1 MTVTSRQ
8 ARWFLKQPRTDV
20 AARVFLL
27 PYSGCGA
34 AMYRRW
40 PSMRDGVEFC
50 AVQLPGRENRM
61 REPSFDSYE
70 QLAVELAAALR
81 PYLDVPFGLF
91 GHCSSALAAFETAAR
106 LCATGPA
113 PARLFVSSEV
123 APQDGPYGYFLELD
137 DERLRGELVGLL
149 TGMGAQPHPGLIE
162 LTLGVLRHDVDV
174 NKRYVKPDPPVL
186 SCPITSIGWL
196 DDHGVRPPLMRGWA
210 RCGTTETVLLDGG
223 HYEFV
228 GAPDGLMDVLVR
240 GVR

>member
-1 MTVTSRQ
+1 MTAT
-8 ARWFLKQPRTDV
+8 ARRGKWFLKEPRAD
-20 AARVFLL
+20 ASARIFLL

-34 AMYRRW
+34 TMYRQW

-61 REPSFDSYE
+61 REPAFDSYE
-70 QLAVELAAALR
+70 QMALALAEALR

-106 LCATGPA
+106 LCETGPA

-123 APQDGPYGYFLELD
+123 APQDGPYGYFLGLD
-137 DERLRGELVGLL
+137 DEGLSRELAGLL
-149 TGMGAQPHPGLIE
+149 IGMGVQPHPGLID

-186 SCPITSIGWL
+186 SCPITSIGWR
-196 DDHGVRPPLMRGWA
+196 DDYGVEPRLMDGWS
-210 RCGTTETVLLDGG
+210 RCGETQTVLFDGG

-228 GAPDGLMDVLVR
+228 GAPDGLLDLLVR